1 MSWVEGDFCVE
12 VAFMHEEECLRV
24 DVEGARTNADA
35 ADYFQAVVLEV
46 SQVFAFEVSRL
57 KT

>member
-1 MSWVEGDFCVE
+1 MSWVEGDFGAE
-12 VAFMHEEECLRV
+12 VALVHEEEGLGV
-24 DVEGARTNADA
+24 DVQGTRTNADA
-35 ADYFQAVVLEV
+35 ANYFKAVVLEV